1 MTRIGLLSDVHA
13 NWPALQEALRIL
25 DRTGVDEILVAGDLV
40 DYGAQPNQCVA
51 ALQEVGARC
60 VVGNHDLFVLG
71 RLPDTRFPPLA
82 RRSAEVTR
90 RLLCTNAREFLDS
103 LPLRLTFENVLVT
116 HGSLDSPEEY
126 VTERARAR
134 ELLARL
140 PGEAPGADTL
150 VLGHTH
156 AQWCVGVDQGSA
168 WARGTVLLSGR
179 PWLVNPGS
187 VGQSRQWERRPRAR
201 FAVLD
206 TEVRSITFFRVEY
219 DVEVSREAL
228 HRLGLPDRCLHAP
241 PRLRDVARR
250 STRRAVQRVIDRG
263 GRR

>member
-13 NWPALQEALRIL
+13 NLPALQEALRII
-25 DRTGVDEILVAGDLV
+25 DRIGVDEILVAGDLV
-40 DYGAQPNQCVA
+40 GYGAQPNQCVE

-60 VVGNHDLFVLG
+60 VAGNHDLFVLD

-82 RRSAEVTR
+82 RRSAEITR
-90 RLLCTNAREFLDS
+90 RLLSMDAREYLDA
-103 LPLRLTFENVLVT
+103 LPLRWASGNVLMT
-116 HGSLDSPEEY
+116 HGSLDGPEEY

-140 PGEAPGADTL
+140 PSEAPGADTL

-156 AQWCVGVDQGSA
+156 TQWCVSVDQESMR
-168 WARGTVLLSGR
+168 ARGTVLLSSRG
-179 PWLVNPGS
+179 WLVNPGS
-187 VGQSRQWERRPRAR
+187 VGQSRQREPRPRAR

-206 TEVRSITFFRVEY
+206 TDARSVKFFRVEY

-241 PRLRDVARR
+241 PRLRDVARQ
-250 STRRAVQRVIDRG
+250 STRRAVRRVVGR
-263 GRR
+263 GRRQ